1 VIAVAT
7 SIVSG
12 VMGLAGGMMLLAA
25 MLHWMD
31 PLVAIP
37 VHGIVQLV
45 SNASR
50 AWFQRAHV
58 RWDAVWRFAW
68 PLLPAG
74 AAGLWLLRA
83 LPAEA
88 TRAAIGAFVLLATWA
103 PRVLQLGGRA
113 GDPRRALPVGGAL
126 VGFLGTTIGATGPL
140 LAPFVL
146 ALGLAPPA
154 TVGTIAA
161 CQIFQ
166 HASKVALFG
175 AGGFDFRDYALPALA
190 LCTAAIAGSAIGAR
204 LLDHLPQ
211 RAFRSA
217 VKLVL
222 TALALQLVL
231 GTFLAESPNRQ
242 ERPRPEG
249 ASLDGAGSARSLV
262 AEGLDRIEARGLP
275 GRVEAEGDADQG
287 AGAEGERDHGGLHQH
302 RPVEAR
308 DQPGRGRQAGSEA
321 DQPADP

>member
-1 VIAVAT
+1 MAELPTGAWLALTAIAVCT

-25 MLHWMD
+25 MLHWLD
-31 PLVAIP
+31 PVLAIP

-68 PLLPAG
+68 PLVPAG

-83 LPAEA
+83 IPPDGGRL
-88 TRAAIGAFVLLATWA
+88 AIGGFVLLATWA
-103 PRVLQLGGRA
+103 PGVLRLGGRA
-113 GDPRRALPVGGAL
+113 GAGGDPRRALPVGGAL
-126 VGFLGTTIGATGPL
+126 VGFLSTTIGATGPL

-175 AGGFDFRDYALPALA
+175 ASGFDFRAFALPALA
-190 LCTAAIAGSAIGAR
+190 LCAAAIIGSAIGAR
-204 LLDHLPQ
+204 LLDHLPE
-211 RAFRSA
+211 RAFRGT

-231 GTFLAESPNRQ
+231 EAALAF
-242 ERPRPEG
+242 
-249 ASLDGAGSARSLV
+249 AR
-262 AEGLDRIEARGLP
+262 
-275 GRVEAEGDADQG
+275 
-287 AGAEGERDHGGLHQH
+287 
-302 RPVEAR
+302 
-308 DQPGRGRQAGSEA
+308 
-321 DQPADP
+321 